1 MNQFNNVAY
10 ANGVVY
16 TPSGGNGKGML
27 LAYDASDGTLL
38 LARQMTPDIGD
49 VATSVQAG
57 GVSIARN
64 TIYTPDNGAVAGYL
78 VAYQTH
84 PSDRGVR

>member
-1 MNQFNNVAY
+1 
-10 ANGVVY
+10 
-16 TPSGGNGKGML
+16 
-27 LAYDASDGTLL
+27 
-38 LARQMTPDIGD
+38 MTPDIGD

-64 TIYTPDNGAVAGYL
+64 TIYTPVNGAVAGYL